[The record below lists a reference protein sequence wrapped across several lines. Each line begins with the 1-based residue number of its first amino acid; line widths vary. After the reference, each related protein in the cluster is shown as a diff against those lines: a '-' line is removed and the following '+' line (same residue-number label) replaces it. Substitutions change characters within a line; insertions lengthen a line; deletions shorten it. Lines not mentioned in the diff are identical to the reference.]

1 MTHIKSWMIA
11 AACTLVLPAFAAETN
26 TAKAADQAK
35 AEAKKPAASR
45 EKIAGQVSA
54 PVVTK
59 DSVDKSGDVAKD
71 AEPFTL
77 KDARWAPKA
86 DRS

>member
-1 MTHIKSWMIA
+1 MIA
-11 AACTLVLPAFAAETN
+11 AACTLVLPAFAAETDA
-26 TAKAADQAK
+26 AKTADQAK

-59 DSVDKSGDVAKD
+59 DSVDKSDNVAKD
-71 AEPFTL
+71 VEPFTL
-77 KDARWAPKA
+77 KDARWVPKA